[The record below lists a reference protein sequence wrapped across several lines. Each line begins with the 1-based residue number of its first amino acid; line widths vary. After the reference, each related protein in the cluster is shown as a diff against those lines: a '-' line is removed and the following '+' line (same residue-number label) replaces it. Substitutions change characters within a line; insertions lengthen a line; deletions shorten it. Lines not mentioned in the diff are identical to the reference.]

1 MSKIELL
8 APAGNMD
15 SLYAAIEGGADA
27 IYLGGTM
34 FSARAFAGNFNN
46 DELVEAVK
54 ICHLYGVKVY
64 VTCNILIYEHEVDNF
79 LKYIDFL
86 HQNSV
91 DAIIIQDLG
100 MLDLVHQIY
109 PNLELHASTQMH
121 IHNLDGVIMAKKLGC
136 KRVVLARETSIDD
149 IKEIKKNVLVD
160 LEIFA
165 HGSLCVSYS
174 GQCLFSSLIG
184 NRSGNR
190 GSCVGSCRLPYKIV
204 DENNQKL
211 NQGDY
216 PLSMKD
222 LNTLEYVGELIDAG
236 VTSLKIEGRMK
247 SPEYV
252 YTVTKLYRMAI
263 DSYYKNGKVFIDN
276 NELFNLQKIFNR
288 SYTKGYLFNEDMH
301 NIINP
306 IRGNHLGVY
315 LGKVVSVNKNYI
327 TVQLSLDVSINDGLR
342 IMLDNEDYGLILNE
356 FYINKRLVKEAHK
369 NDKVTFKVNKKIPIN
384 SKVLLTKDN
393 KLNEQIQR
401 KIKSGLRKVLVDVT
415 VTAMIGNKLEMQ
427 INDGKNVVTVE
438 GDIIDSAQNRATT
451 KDEIESKMRKTSN
464 TIYEINNLNINLSE
478 NAFIPFQKLNELRH
492 LLFDKLNELRLY
504 KINYLKKDYSRKVP
518 TFERQKLR
526 SVLFHAYEKS
536 KYDIIYSEEKDEKSI
551 LKIPK
556 VVHDYEAYSNNYEY
570 LVGELGAFN
579 KLTKIN
585 CDYSFNVTNSY
596 TVALLHSLGAKRIT
610 LSLELTH
617 TQTENLVKA
626 YLKRYHANPNLEVI
640 VSGYREVMC
649 MKTNLNTLYNQ
660 EKLYLEDRF
669 NNHYNI
675 RSVNGLTYIYEYNFY
690 RDDFDFYNIGI
701 NILRD
706 NCELVDKKLT

>member
-149 IKEIKKNVLVD
+149 IKEIKKNDLVD

-356 FYINKRLVKEAHK
+356 FYINKKLVKEAHK
-369 NDKVTFKVNKKIPIN
+369 NDKITFKVNKKIPIN

-478 NAFIPFQKLNELRH
+478 NEFIHFK
-492 LLFDKLNELRLY
+492 
-504 KINYLKKDYSRKVP
+504 KIN
-518 TFERQKLR
+518 
-526 SVLFHAYEKS
+526 
-536 KYDIIYSEEKDEKSI
+536 
-551 LKIPK
+551 
-556 VVHDYEAYSNNYEY
+556 
-570 LVGELGAFN
+570 
-579 KLTKIN
+579 
-585 CDYSFNVTNSY
+585 
-596 TVALLHSLGAKRIT
+596 
-610 LSLELTH
+610 
-617 TQTENLVKA
+617 
-626 YLKRYHANPNLEVI
+626 
-640 VSGYREVMC
+640 
-649 MKTNLNTLYNQ
+649 
-660 EKLYLEDRF
+660 
-669 NNHYNI
+669 
-675 RSVNGLTYIYEYNFY
+675 
-690 RDDFDFYNIGI
+690 
-701 NILRD
+701 
-706 NCELVDKKLT
+706 